1 MTMVSIVLPIHNQ
14 ASQLAQIVKDH
25 QPVLAALPQPYE
37 LLLVVNGS
45 SDDSLQVAQGLA
57 AQHPEIRVLHSEK
70 GGWGRAVR
78 LGLSQAHGDVLCY
91 TNAARTRPEDLQ
103 LALLYGLTHPNVVI
117 KANRKVREG
126 LHRRIGSLLYN
137 LECRTLFDLS
147 NWDINGTPKV
157 FPARFSELV
166 QLERDDDLIDLEFCW
181 KCRQANYSM
190 LEIPTFSSRRY
201 GGRSTTSY
209 GSAQRLYLG
218 AFAMWRSL
226 RQSGIARAQA

>member
-1 MTMVSIVLPIHNQ
+1 MVSVILPIHNQ
-14 ASQLAQIVKDH
+14 AQQLAQIVSDY
-25 QPVLAALPQPYE
+25 QPVLASLPQPYE
-37 LLLVVNGS
+37 MLLVVNGS
-45 SDDSLQVAQGLA
+45 TDDSMAVAQGLA
-57 AQHPEIRVLHSEK
+57 AGHPAIRVLHSEK

-78 LGLSQAHGDVLCY
+78 LGLSQARGDVLCY

-126 LHRRIGSLLYN
+126 LQRRMGSLLYN

-157 FPARFSELV
+157 FPRKFAELV
-166 QLERDDDLIDLEFCW
+166 KLERDDDLIDLEFCW
-181 KCRQANYSM
+181 KCRRANYAM

-201 GGRSTTSY
+201 GGRSTTNY
-209 GSAQRLYLG
+209 GSAQRMYLG
-218 AFAMWRSL
+218 AFRMWQAS
-226 RQSGIARAQA
+226 RQARTAEAQA